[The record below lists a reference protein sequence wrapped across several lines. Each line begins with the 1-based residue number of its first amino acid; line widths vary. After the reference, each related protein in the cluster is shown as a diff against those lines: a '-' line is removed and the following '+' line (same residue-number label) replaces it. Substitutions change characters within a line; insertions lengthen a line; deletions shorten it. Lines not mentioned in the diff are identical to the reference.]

1 MKIQKFLNLVDSLST
16 EAIWRKV
23 DKCTWQIYKRIV
35 NKIIGSSITPLRFMH
50 DLIPEISDKS
60 NFLNRIKLGPFPK
73 FFIDDQKKEWT
84 ANQFLKLFP
93 GEEINVIK
101 AAEKVCDHVFE
112 LLGSKP
118 YNFGKEIDWQLDF
131 ESGYRWDENQFY
143 RKIKPASYPGGY
155 DIKIP
160 WELSRFQHF
169 VWLGQAYWFSN
180 NETFAEKFKN
190 QIEHWSVHNLPQLGV
205 NWVCTMDV
213 AIRAINWLWGYA
225 FFRHSPSLSD
235 EFHVFFYRTM
245 LEHGRHI
252 FHNLEYY
259 ETLTS
264 NHYLSNLV
272 GLIYLGILLPE
283 LKEAKK
289 WKEYGIKE
297 LETEMLKQVYPDGI
311 NFEASTNYH
320 RLATELFLSSTILA
334 QLNGEKFSDEYI
346 KRLERMIE
354 VLGVIMKP
362 DGTTPVIGD
371 QDNGR
376 LHRLKIWN
384 NPLHEWIDFRPLFI
398 SGKVWSQKP
407 IGINVDK
414 SIYIE
419 AFWLLGP
426 KAIREF
432 INDPMFTNPKPID
445 SMFYPYGGWL
455 VMRDRDNYLFL
466 DVGPVGQNEIGGHSH
481 NDTLSIEV
489 FSDRQSWVVDPGTYT
504 YTNDYKTRHM
514 FRQTKSHNTVYLPGF
529 EQSLLDEKIPF
540 KVTKPS
546 NQKVLHWEE
555 NRDYNLFAA
564 EVEYAS
570 NPIITHKRLVM
581 YAFEAETW
589 LIGDQL
595 LPERSDALIHFTFAS
610 GVKTNPIVL
619 PYPGIQLENDLNKS
633 FYILSL
639 NGENPEI
646 STCWVSSSYG
656 VKQESHQAE
665 FHFSGY
671 PFHFLALIPTI
682 KNVDLNK
689 RLNLLTGKIKFLEK
703 LFSDDN

>member
-1 MKIQKFLNLVDSLST
+1 MILLKILSCRG
-16 EAIWRKV
+16 IKWRV
-23 DKCTWQIYKRIV
+23 DKRTWQISKRIV
-35 NKIIGSSITPLRFMH
+35 NKIIGSSTTPLRFKH

-60 NFLNRIKLGPFPK
+60 NFLNRIKLGPFPI

-84 ANQFLKLFP
+84 VNQFLKLFP
-93 GEEINVIK
+93 GEEINVMK
-101 AAEKVCDHVFE
+101 AAEKVCEHVFE
-112 LLGSKP
+112 MLGSKP
-118 YNFGKEIDWQLDF
+118 HNFGKEIDWQLDF

-143 RKIKPASYPGGY
+143 QKIKPASYPGGH

-160 WELSRFQHF
+160 WELSRFQHL

-180 NETFAEKFKN
+180 NETFAEEFKN
-190 QIEHWSVHNLPQLGV
+190 QIEHWSAHNLPQLGV

-225 FFRHSPSLSD
+225 FFRHSPSLPD
-235 EFHVFFYRTM
+235 EFHVLFYRIL

-252 FHNLEYY
+252 FHNLEYS

-272 GLIYLGILLPE
+272 GLIYLGVLLPE

-289 WKEYGIKE
+289 WKEFGIRE
-297 LETEMLKQVYPDGI
+297 IESEMLKQVYPDGI

-320 RLATELFLSSTILA
+320 RLATELFLSATMLA
-334 QLNGEKFSDEYI
+334 QLNGEKFSGEYI
-346 KRLERMIE
+346 KRLEKMID

-376 LHRLKIWN
+376 LHRLKVWK
-384 NPLHEWIDFRPLFI
+384 NPLHEWIDFRPLSI
-398 SGKVWSQKP
+398 SGKIWSRKP
-407 IGINVDK
+407 IGINVEK

-432 INDPMFTNPKPID
+432 INDPMFTNPKPKD
-445 SMFYPYGGWL
+445 SMFYPHGGWL

-466 DVGPVGQNEIGGHSH
+466 DVGPVGQNGIGGHSH
-481 NDTLSIEV
+481 NDTLSIDV
-489 FSDRQSWVVDPGTYT
+489 FSDGQSWIVDPGTYT

-514 FRQTKSHNTVYLPGF
+514 FRQTKSHNTVYVPGF
-529 EQSLLDEKIPF
+529 EQSLLDEKFPF
-540 KVTKPS
+540 EVTKPS
-546 NQKVLHWEE
+546 KQKILIWEV

-570 NPIITHKRLVM
+570 IPAITHRRVVI
-581 YAFEAETW
+581 YVVEARAW
-589 LIGDQL
+589 LIADQVI
-595 LPERSDALIHFTFAS
+595 PEGKNARIHMTFQS
-610 GVKTNPIVL
+610 GINTREIDL
-619 PYPGIQLENDLNKS
+619 PYPGIQLSNNEGKS
-633 FYILSL
+633 FCIYSL
-639 NGENPEI
+639 QGGKPEI
-646 STCWVSSSYG
+646 TRCWVSGSYG
-656 VKQESHQAE
+656 VKQDSFQAE
-665 FHFSGY
+665 FLYSGN
-671 PFHFLALIPTI
+671 PNHLWALLPENTNDNSENRINVLLSKWKVI
-682 KNVDLNK
+682 KKTVIINCNK
-689 RLNLLTGKIKFLEK
+689 NIQ
-703 LFSDDN
+703 